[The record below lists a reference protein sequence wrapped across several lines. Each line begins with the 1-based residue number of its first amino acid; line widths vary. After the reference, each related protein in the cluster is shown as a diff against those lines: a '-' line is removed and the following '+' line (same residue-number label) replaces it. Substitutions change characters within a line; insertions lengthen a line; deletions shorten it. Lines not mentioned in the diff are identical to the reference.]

1 MSEEERQDAF
11 VEGRQAEMA
20 LVECFR
26 SGSAPDAEEVTP
38 LVARHR
44 AWVSRMWGKPGTAL
58 AYAGLANL
66 YTTHPGYRERYE
78 AYGKGFTDWL
88 ANAMKLY
95 AADEAVG

>member
-11 VEGRQAEMA
+11 AEGGRAEMA

-26 SGSAPDAEEVTP
+26 SGSAPDADEVIP

-44 AWVSRMWGKPGTAL
+44 AWVSRMWGDPHSAL

-66 YTTHPGYRERYE
+66 YTTHPGYRERFE
-78 AYGKGFTDWL
+78 AYGEGFTDWL
-88 ANAMKLY
+88 ASAMKLY
-95 AADEAVG
+95 AAGEAS